1 MAGEDKGSS
10 RPVVGHVLHS
20 LGLAGAEVLA
30 AAVARRLRGDF
41 EFVFFCLDGEGPL
54 GESLRADGFEVVQL
68 GRRPGVDL
76 ALARRLGR
84 AAAERGVALLHAH
97 QFTPWCYSALGRR
110 LGGFK
115 GNILFTEHG
124 RHYPDA
130 RRLKRVLF
138 NRAMLRRRD
147 RVTAVGGFVRDALA
161 ANEGIAPK
169 RIAVVHNGIAFG
181 PPPTPAQRGD
191 ARAKLGLPDDAQ
203 VVMQIARFH
212 PVKDHATAIRAMPA
226 VVKNSPLARL
236 VLIGDGDMLAAAKQ
250 QAQALRLE
258 QHVHFLGLRQDARE
272 LLPAADA
279 FMLSSLSEGISVTFL
294 EAMAA
299 SLPIVATDV
308 GGNAEVVVHEQ
319 TGLLS
324 PRGDAEKLA
333 NNIVMLLCNAE
344 MRKRHGAAG
353 RLRLE
358 QRFTQQQ
365 MCDRYA
371 AIYREMLG

>member
-1 MAGEDKGSS
+1 
-10 RPVVGHVLHS
+10 
-20 LGLAGAEVLA
+20 
-30 AAVARRLRGDF
+30 
-41 EFVFFCLDGEGPL
+41 
-54 GESLRADGFEVVQL
+54 
-68 GRRPGVDL
+68 
-76 ALARRLGR
+76 
-84 AAAERGVALLHAH
+84 
-97 QFTPWCYSALGRR
+97 
-110 LGGFK
+110 
-115 GNILFTEHG
+115 
-124 RHYPDA
+124 
-130 RRLKRVLF
+130 
-138 NRAMLRRRD
+138 
-147 RVTAVGGFVRDALA
+147 
-161 ANEGIAPK
+161 
-169 RIAVVHNGIAFG
+169 
-181 PPPTPAQRGD
+181 
-191 ARAKLGLPDDAQ
+191 
-203 VVMQIARFH
+203 
-212 PVKDHATAIRAMPA
+212 
-226 VVKNSPLARL
+226 
-236 VLIGDGDMLAAAKQ
+236 MLAAAKQ